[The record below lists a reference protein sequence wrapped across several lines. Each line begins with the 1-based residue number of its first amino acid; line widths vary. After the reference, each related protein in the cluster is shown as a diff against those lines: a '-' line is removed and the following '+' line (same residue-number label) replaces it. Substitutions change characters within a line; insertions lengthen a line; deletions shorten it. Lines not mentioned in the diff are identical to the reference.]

1 MSVYDISKPNQFKR
15 LYHEYKKEKESRKA
29 EILKSFQ
36 EELRRKKTINNLVEN
51 VSRKQLQKQATIPSN
66 YVAAESLNHYEIPK
80 SQFEEV
86 EVGEPA
92 SVHGHHR
99 QQATNL
105 MNESA
110 DDAYARRLAMS
121 SQSSSFQ
128 VSNPTPIA
136 VQSNSSAF
144 QPNQMH
150 HKPKPIRSRGGKIL
164 LEGAVN
170 PSRSTFL
177 SAEEI
182 KALQKD
188 IVVQCNKYGVVT
200 DFKFNPNDQGSCLIT
215 FKTYEMAEKA
225 QSKLDGRQF
234 ENRQIVCTLLP

>member
-1 MSVYDISKPNQFKR
+1 MSYDISKPNQFKR
-15 LYHEYKKEKESRKA
+15 LYHEYKKEKENRKA

-66 YVAAESLNHYEIPK
+66 YVAAESHNHYEIPK
-80 SQFEEV
+80 SQFE
-86 EVGEPA
+86 VGEPA
-92 SVHGHHR
+92 SIHDQHR

-128 VSNPTPIA
+128 VSNPNPIA
-136 VQSNSSAF
+136 IQPTLSAF
-144 QPNQMH
+144 QPNQSH
-150 HKPKPIRSRGGKIL
+150 PRPKPIRSRGGKIL
-164 LEGAVN
+164 LEGAVD
-170 PSRSTFL
+170 PSRSKFL
-177 SAEEI
+177 LAEET